1 MDGRI
6 PIVVGVT
13 GHRNLR
19 DKDITALK
27 AAVKS
32 ELDSLRAKCPHSEI
46 IVMTGAAEGAD
57 ILCAETALEMGLG
70 TVSVLPMP
78 VEEYEKDFDPD
89 SGRQEVLHNLIA
101 KSDKVLIAPFI
112 EPYTEGR
119 DYLYRQAGLYIAK
132 HSHCMLSLWDGVEGD
147 PAGCG
152 TASITDVKITTSY
165 DEAAGRQLHP
175 ADGVVVQIVTPRDTE
190 DIDIQDPEEAGHIVM
205 HGSKDTL
212 DRILAATDAYNRDC
226 LRMQASEAGKTS
238 AGDASGA
245 EAPADDGA
253 TEDGAD
259 DAKQADPVM
268 EKIDA
273 VYYASDKMSVMN
285 AERHRKSLAAMSV
298 FATFLALAFLL
309 YDEVEWTW
317 MMLVCGIIIV
327 LLFTI
332 NALNGRLSSQRKYLE
347 YRILAETMRVQTY
360 MRTAGIDCEV
370 SDILPWSLQV
380 SIPWVRHAVP
390 AVNIGIPAAEKN
402 SILECWVIDQKEYHK
417 RALARTEAQL
427 KNNDRI
433 VRAAL
438 VLTLFIYVSA
448 LIFEIGWG
456 GMLGREALVTGAS
469 AAYVRLFI
477 KIAMG
482 TFSCGTLFAGN
493 YYGKQ
498 ALPDVMDDHRK
509 MILLYEEAEREIMAN
524 GERELLLIRLAE
536 NELNENSNWY
546 AYQSKHEPE
555 LAI

>member
-1 MDGRI
+1 M
-6 PIVVGVT
+6 VGVT

-19 DKDITALK
+19 NQDISALK

-32 ELDSLRAKCPHSEI
+32 ELASLRAKCPHSEI
-46 IVMTGAAEGAD
+46 VVMTGAAEGAD

-78 VEEYEKDFDPD
+78 VKEYEKDFDPGT
-89 SGRQEVLHNLIA
+89 GRQEVLHDLVT
-101 KSDKVLIAPFI
+101 KSGKVLIAPYI

-175 ADGVVVQIVTPRDTE
+175 ADGVVVQIVTPRDTA
-190 DIDIQDPEEAGHIVM
+190 DADVQDAGEAGHIVM
-205 HGSKDTL
+205 HGSQDSL
-212 DRILAATDAYNRDC
+212 DMILAATDAYNRDC
-226 LRMQASEAGKTS
+226 LRLQASEAGKTS
-238 AGDASGA
+238 TGDAQGSAAQKDLEAAAAKPADSGA
-245 EAPADDGA
+245 TAAMP
-253 TEDGAD
+253 
-259 DAKQADPVM
+259 ADPVM

-273 VYYASDKMSVMN
+273 VYYASDRMSVMN

-327 LLFTI
+327 LLFAI

-347 YRILAETMRVQTY
+347 YRILAETMRVQSY
-360 MRTAGIDCEV
+360 MRTAAINCEV

-390 AVNIGIPAAEKN
+390 AVNIGTPASEKN
-402 SILECWVIDQKEYHK
+402 SILESWVIDQKEYHK

-427 KNNDRI
+427 RNNDRI

-448 LIFEIGWG
+448 LIFEVGWG
-456 GMLGREALVTGAS
+456 GMLGREALVTGAP
-469 AAYVRLFI
+469 AADVRLFI

-509 MILLYEEAEREIMAN
+509 MILLYEEAEREIAAN
-524 GERELLLIRLAE
+524 GERESLLIRLAE